1 MLIMALL
8 HTHFFSESLGM
19 QCTMDV
25 LLPQKLS
32 RPALPVLW
40 LLHGLSDDHSIW
52 QRRTSIERYTDGLG
66 MAVIMPNVH
75 RSFYTDMHQGLP
87 YERFIAD
94 ELPDIARN
102 LFHLSPAREDN
113 FVAGLSMGGY
123 GAFKLALKY
132 PERYAAAASLS
143 GVLDIASHWAPGE
156 RIGEMELIYGSSP
169 SDTTNDLMF
178 LARRLAADTTVPRP
192 RLFQCCGTEDFL
204 IGDNRAFHDLALE
217 LKLDLVYKE
226 APGSHDWGFW
236 DTHIQQVLAW
246 LREPQAAAK

>member
-1 MLIMALL
+1 MALL
-8 HTHFFSESLGM
+8 HTHFFSEVLGL

-25 LLPQKLS
+25 LLPQKPS

-52 QRRTSIERYTDGLG
+52 QRRTSIERYADGLDL
-66 MAVIMPNVH
+66 AVLMPNVH
-75 RSFYTDMHQGLP
+75 RSFYTDMRHGLP

-94 ELPDIARN
+94 ELPVIARH
-102 LFHLSPAREDN
+102 LFHLTARREET

-132 PERYAAAASLS
+132 PGRYAAAASLS
-143 GVLDIASHWAPGE
+143 GALDMASRWDRGE
-156 RIGEMELIYGSSP
+156 RIGEMELVYGGSP
-169 SDTTNDLMF
+169 AGTPNDLMF
-178 LARRLAADTTVPRP
+178 LARQLAADPAQPRP

-204 IGDNRAFHDLALE
+204 LDDNRAFRDQALG
-217 LKLDLVYKE
+217 LGLDLVYRE
-226 APGSHDWGFW
+226 APGNHTWAFW

-246 LREPQAAAK
+246 LADPQAGTK

>member
-1 MLIMALL
+1 MPVMALL
-8 HTHFFSESLGM
+8 HTHFFSEVLGL

-25 LLPQKLS
+25 LLPQKPS

-52 QRRTSIERYTDGLG
+52 QRRTSIERYADGLDL
-66 MAVIMPNVH
+66 AVLMPNVH
-75 RSFYTDMHQGLP
+75 RSFYTDMRHGLP

-94 ELPDIARN
+94 ELPVIARH
-102 LFHLSPAREDN
+102 LFHLSARREET

-132 PERYAAAASLS
+132 PGRYAAAASLS
-143 GVLDIASHWAPGE
+143 GALDMASRWDRGE
-156 RIGEMELIYGSSP
+156 RIGEMELVYGGSP
-169 SDTTNDLMF
+169 AGTPNDLMF
-178 LARRLAADTTVPRP
+178 LARQLAADPAQPRP

-204 IGDNRAFHDLALE
+204 LDDNRAFRDQALG
-217 LKLDLVYKE
+217 LGLDLVYRE
-226 APGSHDWGFW
+226 APGNHTWAFW

-246 LREPQAAAK
+246 LADPQAGTK

>member
-1 MLIMALL
+1 MALL
-8 HTHFFSESLGM
+8 HTHFFSEVLGL

-25 LLPQKLS
+25 LLPQKPS

-52 QRRTSIERYTDGLG
+52 QRRTSIERYADGLDL
-66 MAVIMPNVH
+66 AVLMPNVH
-75 RSFYTDMHQGLP
+75 RSFYTDMRHGLP

-94 ELPDIARN
+94 ELPVIARH
-102 LFHLSPAREDN
+102 LFHLSARREET

-132 PERYAAAASLS
+132 PGRYAAAASLS
-143 GVLDIASHWAPGE
+143 GALDMASRWDRGE
-156 RIGEMELIYGSSP
+156 RIGEMELVYGGSP
-169 SDTTNDLMF
+169 AGTPNDLMF
-178 LARRLAADTTVPRP
+178 LARQLAADPAQPRP

-204 IGDNRAFHDLALE
+204 LDDNRAFRDQALG
-217 LKLDLVYKE
+217 LGLDLVYRE
-226 APGSHDWGFW
+226 APGNHTWAFW

-246 LREPQAAAK
+246 LADPQAGTK

>member
-1 MLIMALL
+1 MALL
-8 HTHFFSESLGM
+8 HTHFFSEILGM

-25 LLPQKLS
+25 LLPQKPS

-52 QRRTSIERYTDGLG
+52 QRRTSIERYADALDL
-66 MAVIMPNVH
+66 AVIMPNVH
-75 RSFYTDMHQGLP
+75 RSFYTDMHHGLP

-94 ELPDIARN
+94 ELPAIARG
-102 LFHLSPAREDN
+102 LFHISDRREET

-132 PERYAAAASLS
+132 PGRYAAAASLS
-143 GVLDIASHWAPGE
+143 GALDMASRWERGE
-156 RIGEMELIYGSSP
+156 RIGDMELIFGGSP
-169 SDTTNDLMF
+169 AGTPDDLMF
-178 LARRLAADTTVPRP
+178 LARRIADGPAQPRP

-204 IGDNRAFHDLALE
+204 LGDNRAFRDLVLG
-217 LKLDLVYKE
+217 LGLDLVYRE
-226 APGSHDWGFW
+226 APGNHNWAFW

-246 LREPQAAAK
+246 LTELQAGAK

>member
-1 MLIMALL
+1 MALL
-8 HTHFFSESLGM
+8 HTHFFSEVLGL

-25 LLPQKLS
+25 LLPQKPS

-52 QRRTSIERYTDGLG
+52 QRRTSIERYADALDL
-66 MAVIMPNVH
+66 AVIMPNVH
-75 RSFYTDMHQGLP
+75 RSFYTDMRHGLP

-94 ELPDIARN
+94 ELPVIARH
-102 LFHLSPAREDN
+102 LFHLSARREET

-132 PERYAAAASLS
+132 PGRYAAAASLS
-143 GVLDIASHWAPGE
+143 GALDMASRWDRGE
-156 RIGEMELIYGSSP
+156 RIGEMELVYGGSP
-169 SDTTNDLMF
+169 AGTPNDLMF
-178 LARRLAADTTVPRP
+178 LARQLAADPAQPRP

-204 IGDNRAFHDLALE
+204 LDDNRAFRDQALG
-217 LKLDLVYKE
+217 LGLDLVYRE
-226 APGSHDWGFW
+226 APGNHTWAFW

-246 LREPQAAAK
+246 LTELQAGAK

>member
-1 MLIMALL
+1 MALL
-8 HTHFFSESLGM
+8 HTHFFSEVLGL

-25 LLPQKLS
+25 LLPQKPS

-52 QRRTSIERYTDGLG
+52 QRRTSIERYADGLDL
-66 MAVIMPNVH
+66 AVLMPNVH
-75 RSFYTDMHQGLP
+75 RSFYTDMRHGLP

-94 ELPDIARN
+94 ELPVIARH
-102 LFHLSPAREDN
+102 LFHLSARREET

-132 PERYAAAASLS
+132 PGRYAAAASLS
-143 GVLDIASHWAPGE
+143 GALDMASRWDRGE
-156 RIGEMELIYGSSP
+156 RIGEMELVYGGSP
-169 SDTTNDLMF
+169 AGTPNDLMF
-178 LARRLAADTTVPRP
+178 LARRLAADAAQPRP

-204 IGDNRAFHDLALE
+204 LGDNHAFRDQALG
-217 LKLDLVYKE
+217 LGLDLVYQE
-226 APGSHDWGFW
+226 APGNHTWGFW

-246 LREPQAAAK
+246 LMTPQTGTK

>member
-1 MLIMALL
+1 MALL
-8 HTHFFSESLGM
+8 HTHFFSEILGM

-25 LLPQKLS
+25 LLPQKPS

-52 QRRTSIERYTDGLG
+52 QRRTSIERYADGLDL
-66 MAVIMPNVH
+66 AVLMPNVH
-75 RSFYTDMHQGLP
+75 RSFYTDMRHGLP

-94 ELPDIARN
+94 ELPVIARH
-102 LFHLSPAREDN
+102 LFHLTARREET

-132 PERYAAAASLS
+132 PGRYAAAASLS
-143 GVLDIASHWAPGE
+143 GALDMASRWDRGE
-156 RIGEMELIYGSSP
+156 RIGEMELVYGGSP
-169 SDTTNDLMF
+169 AGTPNDLMF
-178 LARRLAADTTVPRP
+178 LARQLAADPAQPRP

-204 IGDNRAFHDLALE
+204 LDDNRAFRDQALG
-217 LKLDLVYKE
+217 LGLDLVYRE
-226 APGSHDWGFW
+226 APGNHTWAFW

-246 LREPQAAAK
+246 LADPQAGTK